1 MKRLFLIS
9 LAFLLISGGLLAQ
22 KMNNVK
28 TDLFSP
34 IIRTYVLKYE
44 RAFTED
50 FAGQLG
56 FFYTG
61 YRPGDT
67 ESVLSGYG
75 ITPEFRLYLSESP
88 APDGFYLAPNF
99 RYMKL
104 TAKDEVTDEEGS
116 LTSLGFALNLGGQWI
131 FKDLIALDIWLGP
144 SYNFREVTTTAEEVE
159 FGIAEANGFGIRAGL
174 AIGIA
179 F

>member
-1 MKRLFLIS
+1 MKRFFLIS
-9 LAFLLISGGLLAQ
+9 LAFLLVSGALSAQ
-22 KMNNVK
+22 KMNNIK

-44 RAFTED
+44 RALNQDMSF
-50 FAGQLG
+50 QLG

-61 YRPGDT
+61 FRPFDS

-75 ITPEFRLYLSESP
+75 ITPEFRYYLSEKP
-88 APDGFYLAPNF
+88 APGGFYLAPNV

-104 TAKDEVTDEEGS
+104 TASDDLTSDEGS
-116 LTSLGFALNLGGQWI
+116 LTTLSLALNIGGQWI
-131 FKDLIALDIWLGP
+131 LSDVVALDIWLGP
-144 SYNFREVTTTAEEVE
+144 SYNFRTVTATDGQVD
-159 FGIAEANGFGIRAGL
+159 FGIAEIDGFGIRAGL
-174 AIGIA
+174 ALGIA

>member
-9 LAFLLISGGLLAQ
+9 VAFLLISSGLLAQ

-50 FAGQLG
+50 ISGQLG

-61 YRPGDT
+61 YRPGDS

-75 ITPEFRLYLSESP
+75 ITPEFRFYLSESP
-88 APDGFYLAPNF
+88 APDGFYLSPNF
-99 RYMKL
+99 RYMKVS
-104 TAKDEVTDEEGS
+104 AYDEVTDEEGS
-116 LTSLGFALNLGGQWI
+116 LTSLGFALHLGGQWI
-131 FKDLIALDIWLGP
+131 LKDVVAVDIWLGP
-144 SYNFREVTTTAEEVE
+144 SYNFREVTANEQEVE
-159 FGIAEANGFGIRAGL
+159 FGIAEANGFGIRIGL